1 MNITDKEFKQLTDF
15 VKQNYGI
22 NLTEKRTLVMGRLQN
37 VLLQKNFT
45 SYQQY
50 IDYVTGDRTGE
61 AITILVNK
69 LTTNHTF
76 FLRENS
82 HFQYFRSQVLP
93 YLKAAATNKDLRIW
107 SAGCSTG
114 EEPYT
119 LAMIIADFFG
129 AEKALWD
136 ARILATDIS
145 QRVLQIAEK
154 GVYQNEQLTQVSD
167 GWKRGF
173 FVKVDSECSRVND
186 KIRNE
191 VIFRLFN
198 LNNKTFPFQKK
209 FHVIFCRNVMIYFDN
224 QTKGELVKRFY
235 EHLEPGGYFFIGHS
249 ESLNRDETSFRY
261 IAPSIYRKE

>member
-1 MNITDKEFKQLTDF
+1 MVITDKEFKQLTDF

-37 VLLQKNFT
+37 VLVQKNFS
-45 SYQQY
+45 SYQQFL
-50 IDYVTGDRTGE
+50 DYVTCDRTGE
-61 AITILVNK
+61 AVTLMINK

-82 HFQYFRSQVLP
+82 HFQYFRNQVLP
-93 YLKAAATNKDLRIW
+93 FLKAAVSSRDLRIW

-129 AEKALWD
+129 REKVGWD
-136 ARILATDIS
+136 SRVLATDIS

-154 GVYQNEQLTQVSD
+154 GVYQNEQLAQVPE
-167 GWKRGF
+167 GWKRDY
-173 FVKVDSECSRVND
+173 FVKVDAESCKVND
-186 KIRNE
+186 KIRGE
-191 VIFRLFN
+191 VIYRLFN
-198 LNNKTFPFQKK
+198 LNNKVFPFQKK

-224 QTKGELVKRFY
+224 QTKAELVKRFY

-249 ESLNRDETSFRY
+249 ESLNREETSFRY